1 MVWAIV
7 VVAIA
12 VLGVAAWAGTG
23 KLGEMPGTVIDRPKA
38 HVPEGPVDEG
48 FVANLS
54 LPTAGTGYQRSQVD
68 ALLAAHVS
76 GEDIEPGTRFDVV
89 RRGYDMQAVDA
100 VIERIGVHEYRGASA
115 DAPDADGIVTASKES
130 SVVGEDAT
138 ITRETGQ
145 SPLSGELAS
154 EENSD
159 EAFTGEENLH
169 PSEGM
174 KRAFRED

>member
-23 KLGEMPGTVIDRPKA
+23 KVGEMPGTVIDRPKA
-38 HVPEGPVDEG
+38 HLPEGPVDEG

-76 GEDIEPGTRFDVV
+76 GADIEPGTRFDVV

-100 VIERIGVHEYRGASA
+100 VIERISEHEYPEA
-115 DAPDADGIVTASKES
+115 APDADDEDGIATEPDASPIVE
-130 SVVGEDAT
+130 EDASDT
-138 ITRETGQ
+138 SENAQI
-145 SPLSGELAS
+145 PLSDVILEGEEADERLVM
-154 EENSD
+154 EPHTKPSD
-159 EAFTGEENLH
+159 ERT
-169 PSEGM
+169 
-174 KRAFRED
+174 

>member
-23 KLGEMPGTVIDRPKA
+23 KLGEMPGTIIDRPKA
-38 HVPEGPVDEG
+38 HLPEGPVDGG

-76 GEDIEPGTRFDVV
+76 GADIEPGTRFDVV

-100 VIERIGVHEYRGASA
+100 VIERISEHEYPGA
-115 DAPDADGIVTASKES
+115 APDAYDEDGIATEPDASPIVE
-130 SVVGEDAT
+130 VDASDT
-138 ITRETGQ
+138 SENAQI
-145 SPLSGELAS
+145 PLSDVILEGEEANERLVM
-154 EENSD
+154 EPHTEHSD
-159 EAFTGEENLH
+159 E
-169 PSEGM
+169 
-174 KRAFRED
+174 RA